1 MKYNFDKIANRRNS
15 NSTKWNVKENALPMW
30 IADMDFETLPEV
42 KQAIINKANIGAYG
56 YTDIPETYYQAV
68 SMWWKKRHNFTF
80 SKENII
86 FSTGVVAAISSIV
99 RKITTVGENILVQAP
114 VYNIFY
120 NSILNN
126 GRNVISNDLVYD
138 NGMFHIDYEDLENK
152 LSNPQTTMMIL
163 CNPHNP
169 IGKVFTK
176 EELTI
181 IGELCHKYNVTVVS
195 DEIHCDFVKPGLNY
209 IPFASCNEI
218 NKDISITCIAPS
230 KAFNLAGLQSASVIV
245 FNPLLKQRVYRGLNN
260 DEVAEPNFFAIEA
273 NIAAY
278 TYGEEWINEL
288 NIYIQKNKDY
298 FVETLNKTI
307 PNLKVIPSQATY
319 LLFID
324 ISYYFDN
331 AKECCKYL
339 EESVNLILSEGSIYG
354 GSGYKFVRI
363 NLATSKANVTEA
375 LNRLN
380 IAFTNLSK

>member
-1 MKYNFDKIANRRNS
+1 
-15 NSTKWNVKENALPMW
+15 
-30 IADMDFETLPEV
+30 
-42 KQAIINKANIGAYG
+42 
-56 YTDIPETYYQAV
+56 
-68 SMWWKKRHNFTF
+68 
-80 SKENII
+80 
-86 FSTGVVAAISSIV
+86 
-99 RKITTVGENILVQAP
+99 
-114 VYNIFY
+114 
-120 NSILNN
+120 
-126 GRNVISNDLVYD
+126 
-138 NGMFHIDYEDLENK
+138 MFHIDYEDLENK

-169 IGKVFTK
+169 VGKVFTK

-195 DEIHCDFVKPGLNY
+195 DEIHCDFVKPDLNY